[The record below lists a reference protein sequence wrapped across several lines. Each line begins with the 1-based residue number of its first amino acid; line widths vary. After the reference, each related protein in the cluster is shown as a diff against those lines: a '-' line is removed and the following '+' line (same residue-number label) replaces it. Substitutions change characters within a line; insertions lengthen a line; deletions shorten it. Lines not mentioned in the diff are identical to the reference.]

1 MKIIDIAIC
10 VDNIDP
16 KGMGRIRCVRYND
29 YVGEKE
35 NSTKYEKWSQDD
47 PFIASP
53 FLPNNINFVP
63 ENGQSVKVLN
73 YNTDNENINL
83 EYVAGPFTTQF
94 DEVIFPQKFLP
105 KEELKDLRNQLDI
118 KLAKLSNISKKM
130 EIKLKR
136 KLLAKNLAMID
147 INQSEGET

>member
-1 MKIIDIAIC
+1 MLSQNGKLLDNNA
-10 VDNIDP
+10 VDN
-16 KGMGRIRCVRYND
+16 
-29 YVGEKE
+29 
-35 NSTKYEKWSQDD
+35 
-47 PFIASP
+47 
-53 FLPNNINFVP
+53 
-63 ENGQSVKVLN
+63 
-73 YNTDNENINL
+73 NL
-83 EYVAGPFTTQF
+83 LQFKKSYRPFTTQF

-147 INQSEGET
+147 INQSEGEIDRKKLSTNLYIIFNYSYLKLELCTS